1 MCHHQDKEEMEN
13 HVFLHKIEELKT
25 VAKKLFLMHS
35 VIEGEIAERF
45 IKNTFDKFKPF
56 KITDHLSIGS
66 EVSKKLPTD
75 EYEFVFSEKYLSGTV
90 YIFFEQ
96 DYYNKNQIF
105 VLKEGKYF
113 SKLIEECYG
122 MEYFIT
128 DEKNS
133 FLISVNWYTIEIMW
147 Q

>member
-1 MCHHQDKEEMEN
+1 MEN
-13 HVFLHKIEELKT
+13 QVFLYKIEELKAA
-25 VAKKLFLMHS
+25 AKKLFLMHS
-35 VIEGEIAERF
+35 VIEGVIAERF
-45 IKNTFDKFKPF
+45 IKNTFDKFEPF

-66 EVSKKLPTD
+66 EISEKLSTD
-75 EYEFVFSEKYLSGTV
+75 EYEFVFSEKYLSGAIYV
-90 YIFFEQ
+90 FFEQ

-128 DEKNS
+128 DEKNN
-133 FLISVNWYTIEIMW
+133 FLISVNWYTIEILW
-147 Q
+147 L